1 MSTSNH
7 NFKSQAYSIIK
18 DRLINCVYEPG
29 SFLNE
34 AQLAADLG
42 CSRTPVREA
51 ISRLEYD
58 NLVTVMPKK
67 GILVSDISL
76 TDVQQIFQARLEIE
90 PITLRMAAP
99 HLPQAELLDFQDKF
113 SEGLM
118 DIKNS
123 FRLDTAMH
131 LFIIEHCGNRYLI
144 EMMQKLFQDNT
155 RVIISSKQNQIQVH
169 DARLEHLEIIH
180 ALLEQDTDK
189 AMALMKT
196 HIESCR
202 KAALDYFYHMQAYS
216 AAPSS
221 VYKQVLDKLECF

>member
-7 NFKSQAYSIIK
+7 NFKSQAYTIIK

-90 PITLRMAAP
+90 PVTLCMAAP
-99 HLPQAELLDFQDKF
+99 HLPQTELLDFQHKF
-113 SEGLM
+113 SESLL

-123 FRLDTAMH
+123 YRLDTAMH

-144 EMMQKLFQDNT
+144 EMMKKLFQDNT
-155 RVIISSKQNQIQVH
+155 RVIISSKQNQIQIH
-169 DARLEHLEIIH
+169 DARLEHLEIIN
-180 ALLEQDTDK
+180 ALLAKDTDR
-189 AMALMKT
+189 AMNLMKN

-202 KAALDYFYHMQAYS
+202 KAALDYFYDMQAYS
-216 AAPSS
+216 ATPSS

>member
-7 NFKSQAYSIIK
+7 NFKSQAYTIIK

-90 PITLRMAAP
+90 PVTLCMAAP
-99 HLPQAELLDFQDKF
+99 HLPQTELLDFQHKF
-113 SEGLM
+113 SENLL

-123 FRLDTAMH
+123 YRLDTAMH

-155 RVIISSKQNQIQVH
+155 RVIISSKQNQIQIH
-169 DARLEHLEIIH
+169 DAR
-180 ALLEQDTDK
+180 
-189 AMALMKT
+189 
-196 HIESCR
+196 
-202 KAALDYFYHMQAYS
+202 
-216 AAPSS
+216 
-221 VYKQVLDKLECF
+221 